1 MFGWVVEGV
10 RRMFDEGSEV
20 KRVEEVV
27 ENGGGSQTVVPATG
41 RPEQ

>member
-27 ENGGGSQTVVPATG
+27 ENGGGRKTAAKATG
-41 RPEQ
+41 RGC